1 MAKLTVEDLKKI
13 REKTAAELSLR
24 QTPASIRVTIHV
36 GDCGL
41 AAGARD
47 IMKTFMKE
55 LAAAKRHDI
64 RLLAADCIDPENC
77 GNEPKVTIETDD
89 NPPVVYQNVTPE
101 KAVEIF
107 SSHVLGGKVVSAYVM
122 N

>member
-1 MAKLTVEDLKKI
+1 MPKLTVEDLKRI

-24 QTPASIRVTIHV
+24 QTPASVLVTVHV

-55 LAAAKRHDI
+55 LSTANRTDI

-77 GNEPKVTIETDD
+77 GNEPKVTIKAGDA
-89 NPPVVYQNVTPE
+89 PPVVYQNVTPE

-107 SSHVLGGKVVSAYVM
+107 SSHVLGGEVVTAYVM